1 MTYSAG
7 DYLCIL
13 PTNPMESVKRVL
25 KHFRLS
31 QETTI
36 TIKAGSSTTLP
47 TGRQVELR
55 QILAGYVEL
64 SQPASKKNLDTLI
77 DIAKDETKA
86 VLQKMAENYKE
97 TIMDRRVSVLGLLC
111 AHPSLDVSLSSFL
124 NMVPSMRIRQYSIS
138 SSPLWNPGHVTLTIS
153 VLNAPAA
160 SGTGDRFLGVASNFL
175 AELQPGDMVQLMV
188 RPSPSIFSLP
198 ADVRTPLVLFCAG
211 SAIAPMRGFIQE
223 RAMQVKSGRK
233 DVGRILLFFGCRYPD
248 KDYLYSDSDLK
259 EWVELGVV
267 DIRPAFSRAT
277 DQSEGCRYIQDRI
290 LKDGED
296 VKAFYRQNAKVSIL
310 VMAIRTMLMIDFAVL
325 HLRRHCC
332 I

>member
-1 MTYSAG
+1 
-7 DYLCIL
+7 
-13 PTNPMESVKRVL
+13 
-25 KHFRLS
+25 
-31 QETTI
+31 
-36 TIKAGSSTTLP
+36 
-47 TGRQVELR
+47 
-55 QILAGYVEL
+55 
-64 SQPASKKNLDTLI
+64 
-77 DIAKDETKA
+77 
-86 VLQKMAENYKE
+86 
-97 TIMDRRVSVLGLLC
+97 
-111 AHPSLDVSLSSFL
+111 
-124 NMVPSMRIRQYSIS
+124 
-138 SSPLWNPGHVTLTIS
+138 
-153 VLNAPAA
+153 
-160 SGTGDRFLGVASNFL
+160 
-175 AELQPGDMVQLMV
+175 
-188 RPSPSIFSLP
+188 
-198 ADVRTPLVLFCAG
+198 
-211 SAIAPMRGFIQE
+211 
-223 RAMQVKSGRK
+223 MQVKSGRK